1 METIMRI
8 PTLVPLMLL
17 ASASLAFAEPPVTT
31 VKTEKGE
38 VIAGAKGMTLYTF
51 KNDKKGMSNCYD
63 GCAKAWPPF
72 IAKSGAKGDDDY
84 SLVLRKDG
92 TMQWAY
98 YGKPLYYWMKD
109 KKEGDVTGDG
119 FKGVWDAARP
129 E

>member
-1 METIMRI
+1 MRI
-8 PTLVPLMLL
+8 STLVPLMLL
-17 ASASLAFAEPPVTT
+17 ASASFAFAEPPVTT

-51 KNDKKGMSNCYD
+51 KNDKKGVSNCYD
-63 GCAKAWPPF
+63 GCAKSWPPF